1 MSPADCDIILFDLT
15 AGRGAESADIE
26 SVCVRNNIVYIW
38 ENPAFLGGLHIM
50 NARLFLDQMLAP
62 DYSEILYL
70 DGDTQVVGDLTPLL
84 EFSPRAGHLCAVR
97 DPMVYLNGI
106 KRLPDGFEAEIRPF
120 GEDYVN
126 SGVFR
131 VNRHSWADISRE
143 ALAQIGTATSALH
156 FEDQTI
162 INRVTEGRRDY
173 ASIRWNF
180 PGFILG
186 YGLEDIAQPS
196 IVHFMSNP
204 RPWQGS
210 YAPWGRSWHQPYADV
225 ARKFPEIRQYCDALV
240 FRKKA
245 AYKIKQIAKSYVER
259 KLWLSPAIV
268 DHMKTL
274 EGSSSI

>member
-1 MSPADCDIILFDLT
+1 MSPAHCDIIIFDLT
-15 AGRGAESADIE
+15 ADRGAESADIE
-26 SVCVRNNIVYIW
+26 SVCTRNDIRYIW
-38 ENPAFLGGLHIM
+38 ESPAFLGNLHIM

-62 DYSEILYL
+62 NYAEILYL

-84 EFSPRAGHLCAVR
+84 EFRPKDGHLCAVR

-106 KRLPDGFEAEIRPF
+106 NRLPDGFEAEIRPF
-120 GEDYVN
+120 GENYVN

-131 VNRHSWADISRE
+131 VSRHSWADISRE
-143 ALAQIGTATSALH
+143 ALAQMGTETSALH

-186 YGLEDIAQPS
+186 YGLEDIARPS

-225 ARKFPEIRQYCDALV
+225 AKKFPEIRQYCDALV
-240 FRKKA
+240 FQKKA

-259 KLWLSPAIV
+259 KVWLSPSIV
-268 DHMKTL
+268 NHMKMM
-274 EGSSSI
+274 EEASAV